1 MSAGKADEAQ
11 APLDTLGVGTFA
23 CTLLQERFWARQ
35 KVAAGAGLNIAM
47 RWLVQGTLSHGA
59 AEGALQV
66 LVQRHEILRTSFRE
80 IDGTL
85 AQLVL
90 PSCPLK
96 LHYIDLSTLGV
107 DEAEARADEI
117 AQMEARKPIDPCQA
131 PLLRATLLRLAP
143 DRAVLLLTFHSMIA
157 DGWST
162 GLIIREF
169 HAAAEAIEAGH
180 GPDTREPELQFADYA
195 LWEKELLAS
204 GALDEALAFW
214 ARELR
219 DVGSTKVAPDHP
231 PSDAASG
238 HSGSD
243 RSHIRS
249 VLVSAGLGRAI
260 DAFTRQQSV
269 TLFGLATAALA
280 MMLQRVTGD
289 SEIVI
294 GSQVANREAPE
305 AAELIG
311 PTVNS
316 ITLRLPVDDKAPA
329 GAFVRGISHK
339 AITAL
344 QHQRLPFEIAE
355 KLAVPRGDGPL
366 HAVNLVLH
374 RSYSGTTATDQAAA
388 GLFTLLSL
396 PSYPS
401 GTQWPLN
408 FFMIGRDE
416 GWRMSC
422 EADANLY
429 DPATAQSLLEE
440 WRRCLEGLVTS
451 SDTRLVDLAAP
462 SGIDRHGDA
471 ASRPEA
477 VAIAEGLPAIPVHDP
492 DRQIVCFHTDASKT
506 PVVVLNNISVYYQL
520 ARLLGEDRP
529 FIDVQLY
536 HPTGPIDLP
545 PYDAEVFAAYA
556 MRLIRWARPKGPYIL
571 GGHCVYGVLALEVAR
586 QLRRSGETIEAVVL
600 FDSWAPG
607 YREDMSPRDQRL
619 RQLRID
625 WHARLQKIGQVRRGE
640 IGLKEVTSNPVLR
653 RLGLRKPEPAAPQ
666 EEGAWFDQAL
676 RQSIARYRPAP
687 YDGDV
692 VLFRSDEPLRGRLF
706 DDYMGWRPL
715 VTGNLTKVDVTSGHT
730 DMFRAEPAG
739 QIASALRTVLACKDG
754 R

>member
-311 PTVNS
+311 QTVNS

-451 SDTRLVDLAAP
+451 SDTRLVDLAEHDLDPHGPAP
-462 SGIDRHGDA
+462 A
-471 ASRPEA
+471 AARRPHLRRQA
-477 VAIAEGLPAIPVHDP
+477 ALGPAH
-492 DRQIVCFHTDASKT
+492 
-506 PVVVLNNISVYYQL
+506 
-520 ARLLGEDRP
+520 
-529 FIDVQLY
+529 
-536 HPTGPIDLP
+536 
-545 PYDAEVFAAYA
+545 
-556 MRLIRWARPKGPYIL
+556 L
-571 GGHCVYGVLALEVAR
+571 GGAALRRRLAHRGVVRQR
-586 QLRRSGETIEAVVL
+586 QLRHQKRAQSGL
-600 FDSWAPG
+600 
-607 YREDMSPRDQRL
+607 
-619 RQLRID
+619 
-625 WHARLQKIGQVRRGE
+625 
-640 IGLKEVTSNPVLR
+640 
-653 RLGLRKPEPAAPQ
+653 
-666 EEGAWFDQAL
+666 
-676 RQSIARYRPAP
+676 
-687 YDGDV
+687 
-692 VLFRSDEPLRGRLF
+692 
-706 DDYMGWRPL
+706 
-715 VTGNLTKVDVTSGHT
+715 
-730 DMFRAEPAG
+730 
-739 QIASALRTVLACKDG
+739 
-754 R
+754 